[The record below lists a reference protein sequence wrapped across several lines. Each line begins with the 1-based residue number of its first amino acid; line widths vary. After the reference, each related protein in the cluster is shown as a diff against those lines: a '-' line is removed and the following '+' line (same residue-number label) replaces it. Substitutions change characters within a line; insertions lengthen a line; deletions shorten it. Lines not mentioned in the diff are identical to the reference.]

1 MKNKGF
7 TLAELLGVI
16 IILGVIALITIGTVT
31 NTMKENKED
40 LYDIQINNIIVGAK
54 TWASSHVFELP
65 EQDGESITLT
75 LGELKQDGFVE
86 NDITNPK
93 TNELFSN
100 DLMVKITKI
109 DNNYN
114 YEVIE

>member
-16 IILGVIALITIGTVT
+16 IILGVIALISITAIT
-31 NTMKENKED
+31 NTMKENKEE
-40 LYDIQINNIIVGAK
+40 LYNIQINNIIVGAK

-75 LGELKQDGFVE
+75 LAELKQDGFVE
-86 NDITNPK
+86 SDITNPK

-100 DLMVKITKI
+100 DLKVKITKI

>member
-16 IILGVIALITIGTVT
+16 IILGVIALITIVTVT

-40 LYDIQINNIIVGAK
+40 LYEIQINNIIVGAK

-65 EQDGESITLT
+65 DQDGESITLT
-75 LGELKQDGFVE
+75 LAELKQSGFVE

-100 DLMVKITKI
+100 DLKVKITKV
-109 DNNYN
+109 DNNYK